1 MAKKKLYDETSIE
14 SLDPREFTRLR
25 AGVYCGDTAY
35 ATQLLVEIV
44 SNAVDEF
51 RLGNGNKIEVN
62 INKEIVSVRDYGQG
76 FITNHF
82 RDDGKTILEAAFSV
96 INTSGKYREDGT
108 YEGTSLGSFGIGS
121 KLTNF
126 LSNWLIVETYRDGKF
141 EKIKFDEGLFAEREV
156 GEDTKSKTGTLVKW
170 KASKEFFT
178 NPIVEIE
185 KVKSLFKTITCL
197 CPGLTIEL
205 NNNKEK
211 ITYFSKNGLDDLVF
225 VKTIYI
231 GGGTPSYIDSKYI
244 KEIIEEIKTNFKV
257 SKDTE
262 VTIEINPGTVDK
274 QKLLDYMKSGIN
286 RVSIGLQS
294 TDDDILRKIGR
305 IHKYDDFLQT
315 YNMAREVGFKNINV
329 DLMLALPGQTV
340 PKLKQGLKQIIAL
353 KPEHISLY
361 SLILEEGT
369 VLNKKVQNKEIE
381 LPDEDDERKMYWE
394 TKRILEEA
402 GYIHYEISNFAKKGY
417 ESKHNLDCWNQKE
430 YMGFGA
436 SAHSYTN
443 NVRFSNIDSI
453 EDYITNYKNDNV
465 TDNFIFLEKQN
476 PSSQMKEYMM
486 LGLRKIDGISIQE
499 FKNKFVGNPLYIYR
513 NELEKLVKEQLI
525 EIELDRIKLTEKGLD
540 FANIVWEEFI

>member
-1 MAKKKLYDETSIE
+1 MKEIGIYVHIPFCKQKCYYCDFKSYANKERLIE
-14 SLDPREFTRLR
+14 EYIKWLK
-25 AGVYCGDTAY
+25 Y
-35 ATQLLVEIV
+35 EIKEV
-44 SNAVDEF
+44 
-51 RLGNGNKIEVN
+51 GTGNKL
-62 INKEIVSVRDYGQG
+62 DY
-76 FITNHF
+76 
-82 RDDGKTILEAAFSV
+82 E
-96 INTSGKYREDGT
+96 
-108 YEGTSLGSFGIGS
+108 
-121 KLTNF
+121 
-126 LSNWLIVETYRDGKF
+126 
-141 EKIKFDEGLFAEREV
+141 
-156 GEDTKSKTGTLVKW
+156 
-170 KASKEFFT
+170 
-178 NPIVEIE
+178 
-185 KVKSLFKTITCL
+185 
-197 CPGLTIEL
+197 
-205 NNNKEK
+205 
-211 ITYFSKNGLDDLVF
+211 NGLDDLVF

-402 GYIHYEISNFAKKGY
+402 GYIHYEISNFAKQGY
-417 ESKHNLDCWNQKE
+417 ESRHNTNYWRCGE
-430 YMGFGA
+430 YIGIGP
-436 SAHSYTN
+436 SAHSFFEGKRFFYSRSMDDFNNNKLSFEGTGGDEEEFIMLSLRLKSGLNYSEFEEKFGYTLP
-443 NVRFSNIDSI
+443 S
-453 EDYITNYKNDNV
+453 YIIKKAKEYEKYGYTNV
-465 TDNFIFLEKQN
+465 TDKSISFTPKGFLVSN
-476 PSSQMKEYMM
+476 S
-486 LGLRKIDGISIQE
+486 IIS
-499 FKNKFVGNPLYIYR
+499 
-513 NELEKLVKEQLI
+513 ELI
-525 EIELDRIKLTEKGLD
+525 
-540 FANIVWEEFI
+540 